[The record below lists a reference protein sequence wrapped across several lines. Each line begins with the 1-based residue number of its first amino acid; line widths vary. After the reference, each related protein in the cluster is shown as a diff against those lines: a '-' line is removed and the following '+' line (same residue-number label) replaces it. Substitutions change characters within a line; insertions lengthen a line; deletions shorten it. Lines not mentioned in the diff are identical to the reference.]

1 LTGNGASTPGAKPER
16 PKQEDGAPDE
26 TGPDETGPDETGPD
40 ATTPAFRLTREFLL
54 SGELEGLVRAS
65 MPGVRVLTAAER
77 EASLAALLAERPAG
91 TGFTVFG
98 YGSLL
103 WNPAIHVAGSRR
115 VTALGWHRSF
125 CLLARGGRGTPE
137 SPGLMLGLAA
147 GGQCE
152 GVALDLDPALAT
164 GELAILWRR
173 EMVADGYIPRW
184 VRLAAQDGADAGWA
198 IAFTINPSGPSYAG
212 DLDEEAIVERLA
224 IARGP
229 LGTAAEYLFNT
240 RDGLAAL
247 GVTDP
252 YLDAIAARLR
262 ARLGG

>member
-1 LTGNGASTPGAKPER
+1 MTQNEAPPPGPQPEH
-16 PKQEDGAPDE
+16 KAPGE
-26 TGPDETGPDETGPD
+26 PE
-40 ATTPAFRLTREFLL
+40 FRLTREFLL

-77 EASLAALLAERPAG
+77 EANLAELLAARPGG
-91 TGFTVFG
+91 TGFAVFG

-103 WNPAIHVAGSRR
+103 WNPAIHVAGRRR

-137 SPGLMLGLAA
+137 SPGLMLGLTA

-152 GVALDLDPALAT
+152 GVALDLDPALAE

-184 VRLAAQDGADAGWA
+184 VKLATHEGADAGWA
-198 IAFTINPSGPSYAG
+198 IAFTINPGGPSYAG
-212 DLDEEAIVERLA
+212 DLDEAAIVERLA

-240 RDGLAAL
+240 REELAAL

-252 YLDAIAARLR
+252 YLDGIAARLR